1 MEKAEL
7 IKEIIEQQRLFNRV
21 IRQYDPDI
29 WMGLSLTIAQMKSMF
44 FITNEGT
51 TNFRKLAA
59 ALKVTPS
66 NVTGIIDRLVEQEL
80 VSRTENPEDRRMLM
94 LQLTEKGE
102 TLIANLRERRV
113 SQMSSILQQMT
124 EAELSTIAQ
133 GFTLLRRAVETYQEP
148 K

>member
-1 MEKAEL
+1 MEKTEL
-7 IKEIIEQQRLFNRV
+7 ITEIIEQEQMFNRV
-21 IRQYDPDI
+21 IRQYDPSA
-29 WMGLSLTIAQMKSMF
+29 WMGLNLTIAQMKSMF
-44 FITNEGT
+44 FIANEGIA
-51 TNFRKLAA
+51 NFRKLAA
-59 ALKVTPS
+59 ALNVTPS

-80 VSRTENPEDRRMLM
+80 VSRTENPADRRMLM

-124 EAELSTIAQ
+124 ESELATIAQ
-133 GFTLLRRAVETYQEP
+133 GFTLLYRAVKTYQDQ